1 MCAKAL
7 LACREIFCRLV
18 FVVCCGFIGQG
29 VSAITLTFDDL
40 DPTDYEHETGELG
53 FLTNEYQSLGLV
65 FEGAAYLLTWTQS
78 QPAMS
83 LPNYVIGPGFNL
95 NFVGDLPTY
104 VSLFVGSSTGHK
116 VELAAHGANGFFEFK
131 STDGEVHGMGSDQS
145 TPYVPNQFVSFS
157 APDGIS
163 SIQLSG
169 QSDAFIDNLTFTN
182 EPDIVAPESS
192 TFILFAIGL
201 LALALCNRKSLK

>member
-7 LACREIFCRLV
+7 LACRNIFYRLV
-18 FVVCCGFIGQG
+18 VVVCSGLVGQG

-40 DPTDYEHETGELG
+40 DPADYEHETGEPG
-53 FLTNEYQSLGLV
+53 FLTNEYESLGLV

-116 VELAAHGANGFFEFK
+116 VELAAFGTNGFLEYK
-131 STDGEVHGMGSDQS
+131 ITDGEVHGMGSDQS
-145 TPYVPNQFVSFS
+145 TPYVPNQFVFFS
-157 APDGIS
+157 SPEGIS

-169 QSDAFIDNLTFTN
+169 QSDAYVDNLTFTN
-182 EPDIVAPESS
+182 EANIAAPESS
-192 TFILFAIGL
+192 TFILFVIGL
-201 LALALCNRKSLK
+201 AGLILCNRKSLK